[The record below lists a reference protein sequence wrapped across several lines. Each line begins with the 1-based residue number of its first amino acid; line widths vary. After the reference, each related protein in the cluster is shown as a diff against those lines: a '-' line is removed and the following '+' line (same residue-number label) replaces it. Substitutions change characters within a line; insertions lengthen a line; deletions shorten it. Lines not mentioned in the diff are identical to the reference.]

1 MRPPSA
7 LRPTRLAFPWLPP
20 LAAAA
25 IVASS
30 ACAAESRPNIVLI
43 VSDDQGYADYSSRG
57 TGQVDTPNLDRLETQ
72 SRVFNSFYVEPACA
86 PTRASLLTGRSFV
99 RTGVWSVH
107 FGGDYVGLGETLLPQ
122 VLASAGYLTGHIGKW
137 HSGKTPGYLPHERG
151 FGSATITT
159 MHDHWQNAMAV
170 NEAPRR
176 LAGAD
181 YYGPRPDAGWNVDR
195 VNTEA
200 ARFLAANRDQ
210 PFFLQVAYVE
220 PHAPWEAPEE
230 LRAKYKARGQSDRFA
245 SLNALIE
252 QMDRSVG
259 RLLADVDRLGLA
271 ENTVV
276 LFLSDNGYVHH
287 NVGRF
292 AGELS
297 DREIAQRNPRHLRG
311 QKGTIYEG
319 GILSPLYV
327 RWPSRIKPGATGF
340 LGHVTDLLPTLADL
354 ARVPAANLPARL
366 DGRSLVPALLDPA
379 APQPDR
385 IVFGSAM
392 RVPARGRKQSP
403 PLGAGRDLDA
413 ERTRLDYQEAQLY
426 ARDPRFKLV
435 KGPRDQ
441 RELFD
446 LRNDPSESHDVS
458 AQFPADK
465 RRLETALRSW
475 FASVLEEPLPFAS
488 PTYLI
493 GRAPAGVLLFNG
505 AWKLTGD
512 LHGNGLWALS
522 SSATQAGSSAEWH
535 VRVERPGAYTAW
547 LQADVS
553 GSDRRVALQA
563 GAHRIETTLA
573 AGSLHELGKIEIDA
587 DLPRVSFTLVHP
599 GVDAKPGITDLSNI
613 VLEPVNDSR

>member
-1 MRPPSA
+1 MHSRHD
-7 LRPTRLAFPWLPP
+7 LRLRRHPFLWLPTLTATAL
-20 LAAAA
+20 LASA
-25 IVASS
+25 
-30 ACAAESRPNIVLI
+30 ACAAEPRPNVLLLI
-43 VSDDQGYADYSSRG
+43 SDDQGYADYSSRG
-57 TGQVDTPNLDRLETQ
+57 AGQVDTPNLDRLESQ

-86 PTRASLLTGRSFV
+86 PTRASLLTGRSFI

-107 FGGDYVGLGETLLPQ
+107 FGGDYVGLGEKLLPE
-122 VLASAGYLTGHIGKW
+122 VLASAGYVTGHIGKW

-151 FGSATITT
+151 FGSAAITT
-159 MHDHWQNAMAV
+159 MHDHWQNPMAV

-176 LAGAD
+176 LAEAE
-181 YYGPRPDAGWNVDR
+181 YFGPRPDAGWTVDR

-200 ARFLAANRDQ
+200 ARFLAANRDR

-220 PHAPWEAPEE
+220 PHAPWDAPEG

-245 SLNALIE
+245 ALNALIE
-252 QMDRSVG
+252 QMDSSVG
-259 RLLADVDRLGLA
+259 KLLADVDRLGLA
-271 ENTVV
+271 DNTVV

-292 AGELS
+292 AGDLEEN
-297 DREIAQRNPRHLRG
+297 EIAQRNPRRLRG
-311 QKGTIYEG
+311 HKGTIYEG

-327 RWPSRIKPGATGF
+327 RWPSRIKPGATD
-340 LGHVTDLLPTLADL
+340 LLAHVTDLLPTLAEL
-354 ARVPAANLPARL
+354 GRVPAANLPARL
-366 DGRSLVPALLDPA
+366 DGRSLVPALLDPT

-446 LRNDPSESHDVS
+446 IRNDLSESRDVS
-458 AQFPADK
+458 AKFPADMQ
-465 RRLETALRSW
+465 RLETALRSW
-475 FASVLEEPLPFAS
+475 FASVLAEPLPFAS

-493 GRAPAGVLLFNG
+493 GRSPAGVLLFNG

-512 LHGNGLWALS
+512 LHGNEPWALS
-522 SSATQAGSSAEWH
+522 SSATRAGSSAEWH
-535 VRVERPGAYTAW
+535 VRVERPGTYTAW
-547 LQADVS
+547 LQADVT

-573 AGSLHELGKIEIDA
+573 AGDLHELGTIEIEA
-587 DLPRVSFTLVHP
+587 ELQRVTFTLVNP
-599 GVDAKPGITDLSNI
+599 GIGSKPGIADLANI
-613 VLEPVNDSR
+613 VLEPVKDSR